1 MLARQAA
8 RRCCCCWLSASEA
21 GAWGGLMQQ
30 GRGLIHSPSSCAKTS
45 KDALKESK
53 SPSPAVQA
61 LQNLCRTFLSSSV
74 HRSYSA
80 SSFMYRLPHWL
91 RYKRF
96 MNTEGLIS
104 VSHSSIWRGVFLF
117 EERTFFS
124 RLYSSHFISLSSFPY
139 HFSSLSHTYLSLN
152 ITLLTCSYFAQKVTV
167 ISSFESP
174 PPFFF
179 FFSVLIVHLWII
191 QIADSEFETC
201 SWLPGGNWRWTLQT
215 TSLSQIWMNAAAL
228 VCLDS
233 IKEKATRVDL
243 CVCMVAAW
251 VNAFQAWVAVIV

>member
-1 MLARQAA
+1 MP
-8 RRCCCCWLSASEA
+8 WKSLSRH
-21 GAWGGLMQQ
+21 L
-30 GRGLIHSPSSCAKTS
+30 
-45 KDALKESK
+45 
-53 SPSPAVQA
+53 
-61 LQNLCRTFLSSSV
+61 LQSRLCRTSAEPSSPPQCTGHTQPHLLCIAYPIDCAIRDSWIQRDLFLY
-74 HRSYSA
+74 HTPAYGGG
-80 SSFMYRLPHWL
+80 F
-91 RYKRF
+91 
-96 MNTEGLIS
+96 
-104 VSHSSIWRGVFLF
+104 FLF

-215 TSLSQIWMNAAAL
+215 TSLSQIWMNAAL
-228 VCLDS
+228 
-233 IKEKATRVDL
+233 R
-243 CVCMVAAW
+243 
-251 VNAFQAWVAVIV
+251 

>member
-104 VSHSSIWRGVFLF
+104 VSHSSIWRGGFFYLKRGHFSLVCIVLILFPSHPSPTIFLPC
-117 EERTFFS
+117 
-124 RLYSSHFISLSSFPY
+124 LIPISHWTSLSWLALIL
-139 HFSSLSHTYLSLN
+139 HRRL
-152 ITLLTCSYFAQKVTV
+152 

-179 FFSVLIVHLWII
+179 FFQYLLFTYELFRLQIVNLRPAVDF
-191 QIADSEFETC
+191 QE
-201 SWLPGGNWRWTLQT
+201 
-215 TSLSQIWMNAAAL
+215 
-228 VCLDS
+228 
-233 IKEKATRVDL
+233 ATGDGHFKQL
-243 CVCMVAAW
+243 L
-251 VNAFQAWVAVIV
+251 